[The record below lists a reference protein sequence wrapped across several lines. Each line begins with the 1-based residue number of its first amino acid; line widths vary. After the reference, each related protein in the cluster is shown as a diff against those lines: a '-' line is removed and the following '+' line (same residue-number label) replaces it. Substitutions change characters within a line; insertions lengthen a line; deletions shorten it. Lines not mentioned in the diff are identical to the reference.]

1 LRPLADEVRLVL
13 GGHEGPFENLES
25 RIDEI
30 RDLYEQRLEHTLKLT
45 RQPATLAQVAAGLFK
60 EPKGYHRL
68 LALEEA
74 GAYLEYLEQRGQVG
88 LEDLNALNDPERGA
102 AYVRI

>member
-1 LRPLADEVRLVL
+1 M
-13 GGHEGPFENLES
+13 
-25 RIDEI
+25 
-30 RDLYEQRLEHTLKLT
+30 
-45 RQPATLAQVAAGLFK
+45 QVAAGLFN

-74 GAYLEYLEQRGQVG
+74 GAYLEYLEQRGQIG
-88 LEDLNALNDPERGA
+88 LENLDALDDPARGA